1 MNSKIILIFYLY
13 PNGGVVD
20 YCLGGSDRVDVQ
32 SYHLNIVLA
41 AAVGNAITAS
51 KVTAR
56 KNLGIS
62 SSTVDS

>member
-1 MNSKIILIFYLY
+1 M
-13 PNGGVVD
+13 
-20 YCLGGSDRVDVQ
+20 
-32 SYHLNIVLA
+32 NIVLA

-62 SSTVDS
+62 SSTVLIVNKRHLIPTITRENNLNEILEPTKVSIYN